1 MAAGRR
7 RLLRGAAAGDAQL
20 NVADANAL
28 LAENNNVVTDLS
40 KLGKAGTKFTH
51 DFFLSATL
59 LSFPQDA
66 VGEVA
71 KLPGVTSAV
80 PGLIQRVQHETG
92 TVPDIV
98 ASIKTGGKTYTQT
111 TRPAPLTDAER
122 QAFQECLAAKGVT
135 IGAAPADGGGRDRW
149 TATAGWRRRRRR
161 RRWVRVRRRQPRV
174 RRLPAR
180 AVPASSTHRSRCR
193 SQTINQVV
201 NPPSTDIT
209 NTHYDA
215 AGVDPAKQH
224 SGLIT
229 VDQLTKGRW
238 FAQNATNEVLISTSY
253 ADTNKLD
260 VGSKLTINGKT
271 YDVVGLVKPS
281 LTGGTADVYFPLA
294 TLQNLAGKQDRVTQ
308 ILVSAKNSSDVDKV
322 AAEIKQALPGAE
334 VVTTKQLADQATG
347 SLADA
352 HSLAGS
358 VGGALAVIVLAAA
371 FVIAALLTLSS
382 ISKRV
387 REIGTLRAIGWSKG
401 RVVRQLVGETMGI
414 AVIGGVFGLLIG
426 AGVCW
431 AVNQSSTTL
440 TANTVGVAGTASG
453 STAGLI
459 GLAQSTASSTTQVA
473 LSASLTPATLVLG
486 LVFALVGGLV
496 AGLVGSW
503 RAARL
508 APAAALRDIG

>member
-1 MAAGRR
+1 M
-7 RLLRGAAAGDAQL
+7 
-20 NVADANAL
+20 
-28 LAENNNVVTDLS
+28 
-40 KLGKAGTKFTH
+40 
-51 DFFLSATL
+51 
-59 LSFPQDA
+59 
-66 VGEVA
+66 
-71 KLPGVTSAV
+71 
-80 PGLIQRVQHETG
+80 
-92 TVPDIV
+92 
-98 ASIKTGGKTYTQT
+98 
-111 TRPAPLTDAER
+111 
-122 QAFQECLAAKGVT
+122 
-135 IGAAPADGGGRDRW
+135 
-149 TATAGWRRRRRR
+149 
-161 RRWVRVRRRQPRV
+161 
-174 RRLPAR
+174 
-180 AVPASSTHRSRCR
+180 
-193 SQTINQVV
+193 
-201 NPPSTDIT
+201 
-209 NTHYDA
+209 
-215 AGVDPAKQH
+215 
-224 SGLIT
+224 
-229 VDQLTKGRW
+229 
-238 FAQNATNEVLISTSY
+238 LISTSY

-260 VGSKLTINGKT
+260 TGSKLTINGET

-294 TLQNLAGKQDRVTQ
+294 TLQDLAGKQDRVTQ

-358 VGGALAVIVLAAA
+358 VGAALAVIVLAAA

-387 REIGTLRAIGWSKG
+387 REIGTLRAIGWSKS

-503 RAARL
+503 PPRRASRPRLHCETSDDRDPLRPARCR
-508 APAAALRDIG
+508 ARVLRLG